1 MRARLKIIGIF
12 FIYMCFVPSSGKAQS
27 VDYKAQVL
35 FMYNFIKYAN
45 WPVVE
50 NNFTIV
56 VLGNSPI
63 TTELNKLAS
72 IKKTPEGKSITV
84 LQTLDVNTITGCQ
97 MLYVTEGL
105 SKEMPQIMNFIKDKS
120 ILIIGQR
127 DGLVKKGAGINF
139 FTQDDDRLGFT
150 ISLKNVEARKIKIA
164 GELLRLAEVTD

>member
-1 MRARLKIIGIF
+1 MRSYQKIAGIF
-12 FIYMCFVPSSGKAQS
+12 FTCLCFVHSSGKAQS

-35 FMYNFIKYAN
+35 FMYNFIKYTN

-50 NNFTIV
+50 SSFTIV
-56 VLGNSPI
+56 VLGDSPI

-72 IKKTPEGKSITV
+72 IKKTPDGKSITV
-84 LQTLDVNTITGCQ
+84 LQTQDVNAITGCQ

-105 SKEMPQIMNFIKDKS
+105 SKEMPQIINFIKDKS
-120 ILIIGQR
+120 VLIVGQR

-150 ISLKNVEARKIKIA
+150 ISLKNVEARKIKVA
-164 GELLRLAEVTD
+164 GELLRLAELAD

>member
-1 MRARLKIIGIF
+1 MRSYQKIAGIF
-12 FIYMCFVPSSGKAQS
+12 FICLCFVHSSGKAQS

-35 FMYNFIKYAN
+35 FMYNFIKYTN

-50 NNFTIV
+50 SSFTIV
-56 VLGNSPI
+56 VLGDSPI

-72 IKKTPEGKSITV
+72 IKKTPDGKSITV
-84 LQTLDVNTITGCQ
+84 LQTQDVNAITGCQ

-105 SKEMPQIMNFIKDKS
+105 SKEMPQIINFIKDKS
-120 ILIIGQR
+120 VLIVGQR

-150 ISLKNVEARKIKIA
+150 ISLKNVEARKIKVA
-164 GELLRLAEVTD
+164 GELLRLAELAD